1 METKKIIF
9 IIISL
14 LVSILIAYYQ
24 YFFKVKEAS
33 KVNFFLSILRT
44 ISLFLLFLL
53 LINPNILKTEIIYQK
68 PKLSVLIDN
77 SSSISYLN
85 QDTIVNSIVDDF
97 KAHQKLSKKFD
108 INYYSFGNQLQ
119 LTDRLTFDENQTRIE
134 EPLKKVSEVV
144 NQKNHAIVL
153 ISDGNQTF
161 GNDYQYMSLKTPVY
175 PIVIGDTTQY
185 EDLSISQ
192 INHNQYSFLN
202 NQFPIEFFISYAGT
216 RDVKKRFKIENNKG
230 EVLYSKDLNLS
241 KDHKSISFQTK
252 LRAKKKGL
260 NNFKAKI
267 ENLKNEKNTTN
278 NLKSFSIEVL
288 NKQSKILIVSSIHH
302 PDIGMLKKSIEGDK
316 QRKVDHIILKNKKI
330 KITDYQLVI
339 LYQPTNNFT
348 SLFKELKNSQIPYFL
363 ITGPKT
369 DWSFLNKE
377 NLGIKK
383 NQINQIENYSA
394 SFNTNYLD
402 FYQKDIR
409 FQSFPP
415 LIDLFGTID
424 IFIPHQILLYQNM
437 NGFSTNEP
445 LLVTAKENKIKKAF
459 LFGEGLWK
467 WRSTSFLN
475 NKTFQTFDEFIG
487 NLVQFLSSNNN
498 RSRLD
503 VDIETNYNANAIIN
517 IGAYFTDNNYQFDD
531 RASLSCSIVNKI
543 TGKKVTMP
551 FVLSTNSYQLELTS
565 LEPGEYEYEVR
576 VENQNISTK
585 GVFTMNEF
593 NVEEQFRVA
602 NKEKLSILAERTLGK
617 TFFDHQYQ
625 QLLNELSQNT
635 QFLTIQKSRE
645 IQSQLIDWK
654 GIMTIIFCLLSIEW
668 FTRKFYGK
676 L

>member
-1 METKKIIF
+1 
-9 IIISL
+9 
-14 LVSILIAYYQ
+14 
-24 YFFKVKEAS
+24 
-33 KVNFFLSILRT
+33 
-44 ISLFLLFLL
+44 
-53 LINPNILKTEIIYQK
+53 
-68 PKLSVLIDN
+68 
-77 SSSISYLN
+77 
-85 QDTIVNSIVDDF
+85 
-97 KAHQKLSKKFD
+97 
-108 INYYSFGNQLQ
+108 
-119 LTDRLTFDENQTRIE
+119 
-134 EPLKKVSEVV
+134 
-144 NQKNHAIVL
+144 
-153 ISDGNQTF
+153 
-161 GNDYQYMSLKTPVY
+161 
-175 PIVIGDTTQY
+175 
-185 EDLSISQ
+185 
-192 INHNQYSFLN
+192 
-202 NQFPIEFFISYAGT
+202 
-216 RDVKKRFKIENNKG
+216 
-230 EVLYSKDLNLS
+230 
-241 KDHKSISFQTK
+241 
-252 LRAKKKGL
+252 
-260 NNFKAKI
+260 
-267 ENLKNEKNTTN
+267 
-278 NLKSFSIEVL
+278 
-288 NKQSKILIVSSIHH
+288 
-302 PDIGMLKKSIEGDK
+302 
-316 QRKVDHIILKNKKI
+316 
-330 KITDYQLVI
+330 
-339 LYQPTNNFT
+339 
-348 SLFKELKNSQIPYFL
+348 
-363 ITGPKT
+363 
-369 DWSFLNKE
+369 
-377 NLGIKK
+377 
-383 NQINQIENYSA
+383 
-394 SFNTNYLD
+394 
-402 FYQKDIR
+402 
-409 FQSFPP
+409 
-415 LIDLFGTID
+415 
-424 IFIPHQILLYQNM
+424 M

-543 TGKKVTMP
+543 TGKKVIMP

-635 QFLTIQKSRE
+635 QFVTIQKSRE

>member
-33 KVNFFLSILRT
+33 KINFFLSILKT

-53 LINPNILKTEIIYQK
+53 LINPNILKTEIIYKK

-97 KAHQKLSKKFD
+97 KVHQELSKKFD

-252 LRAKKKGL
+252 LRAKKEGL

-278 NLKSFSIEVL
+278 NLKNFSIEVL

-543 TGKKVTMP
+543 TGKKVIMP

-635 QFLTIQKSRE
+635 QFVTIQKSRE

-668 FTRKFYGK
+668 FTRKFSGK